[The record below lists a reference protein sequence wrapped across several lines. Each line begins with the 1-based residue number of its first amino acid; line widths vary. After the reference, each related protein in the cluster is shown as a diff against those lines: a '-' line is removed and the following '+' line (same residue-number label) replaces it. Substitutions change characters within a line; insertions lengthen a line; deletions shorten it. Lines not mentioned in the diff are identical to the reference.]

1 MPGFRAPPVANGV
14 RHRAEQHGGLRGR
27 RCGADGGRGPVSPCQ
42 GPGGAGLGR
51 AGRAPG
57 ASSGGERGPRRRG
70 GPPSPLRSPRR
81 AAQRG
86 RRRQRF
92 AAAPAEERRG
102 ATRPKSQGKS
112 FPAGRRPRCS
122 CEGFPL
128 DVCTASDN

>member
-57 ASSGGERGPRRRG
+57 ASSGGQRGPRRRG
-70 GPPSPLRSPRR
+70 GRHPRS
-81 AAQRG
+81 ALLGG
-86 RRRQRF
+86 RLSGGGGDKRF

-102 ATRPKSQGKS
+102 ATRPKKQGKS
-112 FPAGRRPRCS
+112 FPAGRRPRCN